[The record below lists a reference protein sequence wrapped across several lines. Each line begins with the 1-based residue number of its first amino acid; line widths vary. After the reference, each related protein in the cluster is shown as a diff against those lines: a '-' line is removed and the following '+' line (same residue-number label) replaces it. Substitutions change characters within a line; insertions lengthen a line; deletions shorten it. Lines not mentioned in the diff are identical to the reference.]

1 MKAMPN
7 KAAIA
12 ARIRLGWTKEEAE
25 NTPLLCER
33 TLTLE
38 SVLEMEA
45 HGLSQSKSA
54 YLLRVSAQTLGKFI
68 TRHNI
73 KWRGKK
79 LCYRFGADPES
90 PRQAILE
97 SGLPLGT
104 VYDRMARKGMTVDEA
119 IKAGKHLQKREKTNE
134 RFSE

>member
-1 MKAMPN
+1 MSKQRIS
-7 KAAIA
+7 KTTIA
-12 ARIRLGWTKEEAE
+12 TRIRRGWTKEEAE
-25 NTPLLCER
+25 KTPLLCEK

-68 TRHNI
+68 TLHKI

-79 LCYRFGADPES
+79 RCYRFGADPES
-90 PRQAILE
+90 QRQAILK
-97 SGLPLGT
+97 SGLPEST
-104 VYDRMARKGMTVDEA
+104 VYMRMSRKHMTIDEA
-119 IKAGKHLQKREKTNE
+119 IALGRNSRAKK
-134 RFSE
+134 

>member
-1 MKAMPN
+1 MKQRIS
-7 KAAIA
+7 KTTIA
-12 ARIRLGWTKEEAE
+12 TRIRRGWTKEEAE

-68 TRHNI
+68 TLHKI

-79 LCYRFGADPES
+79 RCYRFGVDPES
-90 PRQAILE
+90 PRQSILACPNQR
-97 SGLPLGT
+97 SICVCLVST
-104 VYDRMARKGMTVDEA
+104 
-119 IKAGKHLQKREKTNE
+119 
-134 RFSE
+134 